1 MDCYCEREPTAT
13 GLWFANCERTALRG
27 TGWCGRHQPRLWLLA
42 VRIPYHARIG
52 QRPISLSLL
61 NSKAERKNAMTAHLL
76 IMYPHPKD
84 VKEFDRAYREEHLP
98 YATPRLKGATGVV
111 TKRVVGPSFAQPPY
125 HLISDVSFPTI
136 ETLKATA
143 ASSGKEALAHAAS
156 ISSGG
161 TPTIVV
167 VTDDA

>member
-1 MDCYCEREPTAT
+1 MSNDRSSVNY
-13 GLWFANCERTALRG
+13 
-27 TGWCGRHQPRLWLLA
+27 
-42 VRIPYHARIG
+42 V
-52 QRPISLSLL
+52 
-61 NSKAERKNAMTAHLL
+61 
-76 IMYPHPKD
+76 PHPKD

-98 YATPRLKGATGVV
+98 YAAPRLKGAMSVA
-111 TKRVVGPSFAQPPY
+111 TKRVLGPSFAPPY

-143 ASSGKEALAHAAS
+143 ASSGKEALIHAAS

-161 TPTIVV
+161 APTIVV